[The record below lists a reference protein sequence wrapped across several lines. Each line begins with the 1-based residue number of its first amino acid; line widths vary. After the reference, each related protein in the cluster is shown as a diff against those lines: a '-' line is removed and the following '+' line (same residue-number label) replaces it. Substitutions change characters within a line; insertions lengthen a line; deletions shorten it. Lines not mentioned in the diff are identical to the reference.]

1 MSREQVRAYRLE
13 HQHLLRRAPR
23 RSVENVVGAM
33 GGAQAQVLSAAG
45 LSVRARVD
53 AIEPADLDS
62 ALWERRSLVRAWC
75 MRRTLHVV
83 PAREVAV
90 FARGTAGRAEKEV
103 RWMLN
108 AGVPEPVLEDA
119 IAATL
124 NALDEPLTRTELA
137 DRVARATRVS
147 VVWDRGGGWGRR
159 ARIPCVKVG
168 PIVCPAYYLLHL
180 AGARGV
186 ICSGPIRDGG
196 PTFVRA
202 DAWVRSYRDV
212 AAGRAEDALLDHY
225 LSAHGPATVSDFVAW
240 TGVLASDAKEIWAR
254 AEDRLA
260 SVEVEGDAAWIL
272 RADLPSLERSVL
284 AGSNVRLLPHFDS
297 FLLGHDDRT
306 HLVDAAQ
313 HPHVYRNQGWVS
325 PVVLVNGQVRGVWSQ
340 TRRGRTLDV
349 TIRPFRNAPQGLRRS
364 LRDEAEDLGR
374 FQGCR
379 ETHLA
384 VGGAI

>member
-1 MSREQVRAYRLE
+1 MSRDQVRAYRLE
-13 HQHLLRRAPR
+13 RQHLLRRAPR
-23 RSVENVVGAM
+23 RSVENVLGAM

-45 LSVRARVD
+45 LSVRARVA
-53 AIEPADLDS
+53 AIELADLDS

-75 MRRTLHVV
+75 MRRTLHLV

-90 FARGTAGRAEKEV
+90 FARGTARRAEKDV

-108 AGVPEPVLEDA
+108 AGVPAPVLEGA
-119 IAATL
+119 IAA
-124 NALDEPLTRTELA
+124 ALDAMDDPLSRVELA
-137 DRVARATRVS
+137 ESVARATGVS

-159 ARIPCVKVG
+159 ARIPCVRVG

-186 ICSGPIRDGG
+186 LCSGPTREGG

-202 DAWVRSYRDV
+202 DAWVPSYRDV
-212 AAGRAEDALLDHY
+212 PPGRAEDALLDRY

-240 TGVLASDAKEIWAR
+240 TQVLASDAKEIWAR

-260 SVEVEGDAAWIL
+260 PVEVEGEEAWIL
-272 RADLPSLERSVL
+272 RADLRSLERSVL
-284 AGSNVRLLPHFDS
+284 VGSNVRLLPHFDS

-306 HLVDAAQ
+306 HLVEAAR

-325 PVVLVNGQVRGVWSQ
+325 PVVLVNGQVRGIWSQ

-349 TIRPFRNAPQGLRRS
+349 TVRPFRNAPRGLRRS

-374 FQGCR
+374 FLGCR
-379 ETHLA
+379 EVRLT
-384 VGGAI
+384 VGGRI